1 MALRLRVRRF
11 FCDNPAVVT
20 DLRRTSTRDVELL
33 VPRHEVAVTGREPH
47 AATTPTSLPKK
58 R

>member
-1 MALRLRVRRF
+1 
-11 FCDNPAVVT
+11 VVT
-20 DLRRTSTRDVELL
+20 DLRRTSTKDIELL

-47 AATTPTSLPKK
+47 AAKTPASLPKK